1 MSIITLEFD
10 NTLKKSDIIMPVRSS
25 SVNESGDEYQD
36 TNLSDKSQTAVFGI
50 QTPLIMINNTVIDF
64 DAVNYFSLK
73 STGVLPELVMSVE
86 DRFNL
91 ITSIDKV
98 NRDNEVRIQ
107 ILPKFENAYKKINL
121 TFYIANIQINGTNIR
136 ITGTYKLP
144 ALTSSQ
150 FKSYGE
156 IDTYS
161 FFKTVAQET
170 NLGFATNIAQLN
182 DTRYIY
188 CNHKS
193 LLDTMNSEIAFANTT
208 EHIIDWWVDLWD
220 NINIVDIRER
230 FNAVDN
236 DDDIKIWVAGQV
248 NEISKDNE
256 IPATEVEATITDLP
270 TNNTSEL
277 FVKSFNI
284 VNRTG
289 MQISAGTD
297 KVYSVYEECNKEYS
311 DYFMQ
316 DSDTMNDIFL
326 KYEYVGECYSEYN
339 YLISRPTRD
348 AFLQK
353 MNIETVVVKL
363 QSPLLGLMRGHRV
376 NFIHYIN
383 DDMTHDRLNNMQ
395 DIEVI
400 DTNSIES
407 NIPLDKYNISE
418 DSGAGMFMVDK
429 MMSAQYLI
437 LGVDVIYQNN
447 TWEYTLTLTKPT
459 NSNNKL
465 VNKDDNTNE

>member
-25 SVNESGDEYQD
+25 SINEAGDEYQD
-36 TNLSDKSQTAVFGI
+36 SNLSDKSQTAVFGV

-170 NLGFATNIAQLN
+170 NLGFATNIAPLD

-193 LLDTMNSEIAFANTT
+193 LLDAMNNEISFANTT
-208 EHIIDWWVDLWD
+208 EHIIDWWIDLWD

-236 DDDIKIWVAGQV
+236 ADDIKIWIAGQV

-256 IPATEVEATITDLP
+256 IPAMEVEATITDLP

-289 MQISAGTD
+289 MQMSAGTD
-297 KVYSVYEECNKEYS
+297 KVYSVYEECNKEYT

-316 DSDTMNDIFL
+316 DGDTMNDIFL
-326 KYEYVGECYSEYN
+326 KYDYVGECYSEYN

-395 DIEVI
+395 DVEVI

-407 NIPLDKYNISE
+407 NIPLNKYDVSE
-418 DSGAGMFMVDK
+418 DSGAGVFKVDR

-447 TWEYTLTLTKPT
+447 AWEYTLTLTRPT

-465 VNKDDNTNE
+465 VNKDDDTNE

>member
-25 SVNESGDEYQD
+25 SINEAGDEYQD
-36 TNLSDKSQTAVFGI
+36 SNLSDKSQTAVFGV

-170 NLGFATNIAQLN
+170 NLGFATNIATLD

-193 LLDTMNSEIAFANTT
+193 LLDAMNNEISFANTT
-208 EHIIDWWVDLWD
+208 EHIIDWWIDLWD

-236 DDDIKIWVAGQV
+236 ADDIKIWIAGQV

-256 IPATEVEATITDLP
+256 IPAMEVEATITDLP

-289 MQISAGTD
+289 MQMSAGTD
-297 KVYSVYEECNKEYS
+297 KVYSVYEECNKEYT

-316 DSDTMNDIFL
+316 DGDTMNDIFL
-326 KYEYVGECYSEYN
+326 KYDYVGECYSEYN

-395 DIEVI
+395 DVEVV

-407 NIPLDKYNISE
+407 NIPLDKYNVSE
-418 DSGAGMFMVDK
+418 DSGAGVFKVDR

-447 TWEYTLTLTKPT
+447 AWEYTLTLTRPT

-465 VNKDDNTNE
+465 VNKDDDTNE